1 MINSNA
7 IILFYFWSRF
17 RFTFYNI
24 RFSSHLYWMK
34 FSLYSLQC
42 VSVSR
47 INERV
52 RFHSCFTFTTTTTT
66 TNVRETWR
74 IRSRQR
80 TVWYCVCVSVVC
92 SGVDIPLRRRSRRT
106 SSRFV
111 RFHDFVFV
119 LRLHRS
125 KQKLKKEEREIIYRQ
140 RVSRVSQHRAGQLKK
155 FLANVN
161 AFFASSAVRKRPLQ
175 VRSHS
180 VVSSSR
186 NSNLECLSNVFE
198 GDKINLEDWL
208 ELKLLWHSCPRI
220 VSISTSKL
228 SSIRTSEVV
237 NPQIIWES
245 FLLPTKICNVP
256 WVLWITHR
264 VSSF

>member
-52 RFHSCFTFTTTTTT
+52 RVRFHSCFTFTTTTTT

-92 SGVDIPLRRRSRRT
+92 SGVDIPLRRRT
-106 SSRFV
+106 TSRFV

-161 AFFASSAVRKRPLQ
+161 NVNAFFASSK
-175 VRSHS
+175 
-180 VVSSSR
+180 
-186 NSNLECLSNVFE
+186 
-198 GDKINLEDWL
+198 
-208 ELKLLWHSCPRI
+208 
-220 VSISTSKL
+220 TSF
-228 SSIRTSEVV
+228 TS
-237 NPQIIWES
+237 QKS
-245 FLLPTKICNVP
+245 FSGV
-256 WVLWITHR
+256 
-264 VSSF
+264 